1 MTRRRRTVLLVLTAL
16 FVLVPLLEIYLI
28 VQTGQVVG
36 VWWTILLLV
45 AAGFL
50 GSVLVRREG
59 RRAWRALQEAL
70 GSGRMPA
77 KELADGA
84 LVLVG
89 GTLLVT
95 PGFVSDLV
103 GLFCILPLTRPL
115 ARAVLARL
123 IARRIGA
130 GVVGRPGPG
139 FPGASAGFP
148 PGFPPGFRTDP
159 RATGPRP
166 DAGTT
171 PGPPRGGP
179 DVVPGEVVDD
189 DR

>member
-1 MTRRRRTVLLVLTAL
+1 MSRRRRTVLLVLTAL

-45 AAGFL
+45 ASGVL

-77 KELADGA
+77 QELADGA

-103 GLFCILPLTRPL
+103 GLLCVLPLTRPL
-115 ARAVLARL
+115 ARTVLARV
-123 IARRIGA
+123 IARRMTA
-130 GVVGRPGPG
+130 GMRGRPGG
-139 FPGASAGFP
+139 F
-148 PGFPPGFRTDP
+148 PGFPPGFHPGP
-159 RATGPRP
+159 RAGGFPP

-179 DVVPGEVVDD
+179 GVVPGEVVDD

>member
-1 MTRRRRTVLLVLTAL
+1 MSRRRRTVLLVLTAL

-103 GLFCILPLTRPL
+103 GLFCVLPLTRPL
-115 ARAVLARL
+115 ARAVLARV
-123 IARRIGA
+123 IARRMAAGA
-130 GVVGRPGPG
+130 LRGPG
-139 FPGASAGFP
+139 AAPRSGFPNGFP
-148 PGFPPGFRTDP
+148 PGFPTGFGTRPG
-159 RATGPRP
+159 GP